1 MIERRVTMIDKKK
14 LHTISASTLVALLII
29 FFIPFETAG
38 RIIAAVLMTAIAVVS
53 FIFVKKR
60 SLPSIYKHQVLS
72 IVSVITVVYLMLYYL
87 SGLKFGFVHNTYG
100 LDWKFILSRGIP
112 TAVIIYFSEVYR
124 HVMRA
129 QEDKPADVIAYITCV
144 LAEMIACA
152 TASVA
157 ISSFDHF
164 MDLVAATMLPAVISN
179 LLYQY
184 LTPRYGI
191 YPNVIF
197 RAATTL
203 YIYLI
208 PIVPNMA
215 DSMYC
220 FIRMI
225 VPAGIYLFIDS
236 MYEKKR
242 RYALAKKNRLTVPI
256 TVLAVTIMLST
267 VMLISNQFR
276 YGLLVIVTESMT
288 GELNK
293 GDAAIFER
301 YDDQIIEE
309 GQVIVFKRNES
320 MIVHRVDEIQIVN
333 GRKRYYTKGDAND
346 GRDADFRY
354 DSDIVGVVN
363 YKIPY
368 IGFPTILMRS
378 LFDR

>member
-1 MIERRVTMIDKKK
+1 MIDKKK

-38 RIIAAVLMTAIAVVS
+38 RIIAAVLITSIAIVTSVL
-53 FIFVKKR
+53 VKKR
-60 SLPSIYKHQVLS
+60 RIPSINKHQVLW
-72 IVSVITVVYLMLYYL
+72 IVSAITVVYLMLYYL
-87 SGLKFGFVHNTYG
+87 TGLKFGFVRNMYG
-100 LDWKFILSRGIP
+100 LNWKYILSRGVP

-129 QEDKPADVIAYITCV
+129 QEDKPADVMAYVTCV
-144 LAEMIACA
+144 FAEMIACA

-157 ISSFDHF
+157 ISSFSHF

-191 YPNVIF
+191 YSCIIY
-197 RAATTL
+197 RAITTL

-208 PIVPNMA
+208 PIVPAMA
-215 DSMYC
+215 DSLYC
-220 FIRMI
+220 FISMVI
-225 VPAGIYLFIDS
+225 PAGIYIFIDA

-242 RYALAKKNRLTVPI
+242 RYALAKKNRLAVPI

-276 YGLLVIVTESMT
+276 YGLLVIATDSMT
-288 GELNK
+288 GELNR

-301 YDDQIIEE
+301 YEDQTIEE
-309 GQVIVFKRNES
+309 GQVIVFERNEA
-320 MIVHRVDEIQIVN
+320 MIVHRVEEIQIVN

-354 DSDIVGVVN
+354 DSDIVGIVN
-363 YKIPY
+363 HKIPY
-368 IGFPTILMRS
+368 IGFPTILLRS
-378 LFDR
+378 LFER

>member
-1 MIERRVTMIDKKK
+1 MIDKRK
-14 LHTISASTLVALLII
+14 LHMISASTVVALLTI
-29 FFIPFETAG
+29 FLIPFETAG
-38 RIIAAVLMTAIAVVS
+38 RIIAAVLVASVAVVT

-60 SLPSIYKHQVLS
+60 RIPSIYKHQVLWL
-72 IVSVITVVYLMLYYL
+72 IAVITVVYLMLYYL
-87 SGLKFGFVHNTYG
+87 SGLKFGFVHNTYA
-100 LDWKFILSRGIP
+100 LKMQYFLARALPI
-112 TAVIIYFSEVYR
+112 AVIIFFSEVYR

-129 QEDKPADVIAYITCV
+129 QEDKAADILAYVACV
-144 LAEMIACA
+144 LTEMIACA

-164 MDLVAATMLPAVISN
+164 MNLVAETMIPAIVAN
-179 LLYQY
+179 LLYHY

-191 YPNVIF
+191 YSCIIY
-197 RAATTL
+197 RATTTL
-203 YIYLI
+203 YIYFI
-208 PIVPNMA
+208 PVLPVLAKSLTSFI
-215 DSMYC
+215 SMV
-220 FIRMI
+220 
-225 VPAGIYLFIDS
+225 VPAGIFLFIYG

-242 RYALAKKNRLTVPI
+242 RYALIKKSKLTVPI
-256 TVLAVTIMLST
+256 TVLAIAVMLST

-309 GQVIVFKRNES
+309 GQVIVFKRNQS
-320 MIVHRVDEIQIVN
+320 MIVHRVDEIQIIN

-354 DSDIVGVVN
+354 DSDIVGIVEH
-363 YKIPY
+363 KIPY
-368 IGFPTILMRS
+368 IGFPTIWMRS
-378 LFDR
+378 LFER

>member
-1 MIERRVTMIDKKK
+1 MIDKKK

-38 RIIAAVLMTAIAVVS
+38 RIIAAVLITSIAIVTSVL
-53 FIFVKKR
+53 VKKR
-60 SLPSIYKHQVLS
+60 RIPSINKHQVLW

-87 SGLKFGFVHNTYG
+87 TGLKFGFVRNMYG
-100 LDWKFILSRGIP
+100 LNLKYILSRGVP

-129 QEDKPADVIAYITCV
+129 QEDKPADVMAYVTCV
-144 LAEMIACA
+144 FAEMIACA

-157 ISSFDHF
+157 ISSFSHF

-191 YPNVIF
+191 YPCIIY
-197 RAATTL
+197 RAVTTL

-208 PIVPNMA
+208 PIVPAMA
-215 DSMYC
+215 DSLYC
-220 FIRMI
+220 FISMVI
-225 VPAGIYLFIDS
+225 PAGIYIFIDA

-242 RYALAKKNRLTVPI
+242 RYALAKKNRLAVPI

-276 YGLLVIVTESMT
+276 YGLLVIATDSMT
-288 GELNK
+288 GELNR

-301 YDDQIIEE
+301 YEDQTIEE
-309 GQVIVFKRNES
+309 GQVIVFERNEA
-320 MIVHRVDEIQIVN
+320 MIVHRVEEIQIVN

-346 GRDADFRY
+346 SRDADFRY
-354 DSDIVGVVN
+354 DSDIVGIVN
-363 YKIPY
+363 HKIPY
-368 IGFPTILMRS
+368 IGFPTILLRG
-378 LFDR
+378 LFER

>member
-1 MIERRVTMIDKKK
+1 MIDKKK

-38 RIIAAVLMTAIAVVS
+38 RIIAAVLITSIAIVTSVL
-53 FIFVKKR
+53 VKKR
-60 SLPSIYKHQVLS
+60 RIPSINKHQVLW
-72 IVSVITVVYLMLYYL
+72 IVSAITVVYLMLYYL
-87 SGLKFGFVHNTYG
+87 TGLKFGFVRNMYG
-100 LDWKFILSRGIP
+100 LNLKYILSRGVP

-129 QEDKPADVIAYITCV
+129 QEDKPADVMAYVTCV
-144 LAEMIACA
+144 FAEMIACA

-157 ISSFDHF
+157 ISSFSHF

-191 YPNVIF
+191 YSCIIY
-197 RAATTL
+197 RAITTL

-208 PIVPNMA
+208 PIVPAMA
-215 DSMYC
+215 DSLYC
-220 FIRMI
+220 FISMVI
-225 VPAGIYLFIDS
+225 PAGIYIFIDA

-242 RYALAKKNRLTVPI
+242 RYALAKKNRLAVPI

-276 YGLLVIVTESMT
+276 YGLLVIATDSMT
-288 GELNK
+288 GELNR

-301 YDDQIIEE
+301 YEDQTIEE
-309 GQVIVFKRNES
+309 GQVIVFERNEA
-320 MIVHRVDEIQIVN
+320 MIVHRVEEIQIVN

-354 DSDIVGVVN
+354 DSDIVGIVN
-363 YKIPY
+363 HKIPY
-368 IGFPTILMRS
+368 IGFPTILLRS
-378 LFDR
+378 LFER

>member
-1 MIERRVTMIDKKK
+1 MIDKRK
-14 LHTISASTLVALLII
+14 LHIISASTLAALLII
-29 FFIPFETAG
+29 FLIPFETAG
-38 RIIAAVLMTAIAVVS
+38 RIIAAVLIAGVAVVTFV
-53 FIFVKKR
+53 FIKKR
-60 SLPSIYKHQVLS
+60 SIPSIYKHQVLW
-72 IVSVITVVYLMLYYL
+72 IIATITVVYLMLYYL
-87 SGLKFGFVHNTYG
+87 SGLKFGFYHNPYALNIQSFFT
-100 LDWKFILSRGIP
+100 RAIP
-112 TAVIIYFSEVYR
+112 ISVIIYFSEVYR

-129 QEDKPADVIAYITCV
+129 QESKAADVLAYITCV
-144 LAEMIACA
+144 LGEMIACS

-157 ISSFDHF
+157 MSSFSHF
-164 MDLVAATMLPAVISN
+164 MTLVAETMLPAVVAN
-179 LLYQY
+179 LLYHY

-197 RAATTL
+197 RAGTTL

-208 PIVPNMA
+208 PMTPAVA
-215 DSMYC
+215 ASLTSFLSM
-220 FIRMI
+220 II
-225 VPAGIYLFIDS
+225 PAGIYIFIDA

-242 RYALAKKNRLTVPI
+242 RYALAKKNKLTVPI
-256 TVLAVTIMLST
+256 TVLAIAVMLST

-276 YGLLVIVTESMT
+276 YGLLVVVTESMT

-301 YDDQIIEE
+301 YEDQTIEE

-320 MIVHRVDEIQIVN
+320 MIVHRVDEIQIIN

-363 YKIPY
+363 HKIPY
-368 IGFPTILMRS
+368 IGFPTIWMRS
-378 LFDR
+378 LFER

>member
-1 MIERRVTMIDKKK
+1 MIDKKR
-14 LHTISASTLVALLII
+14 LHAISAATLVALLIV

-38 RIIAAVLMTAIAVVS
+38 RIIAAVMMAAIAVVAS
-53 FIFVKKR
+53 VVIKKR
-60 SLPSIYKHQVLS
+60 TIPSINKHQVLW
-72 IVSVITVVYLMLYYL
+72 IVSVITVVYLMLYYV
-87 SGLKFGFVHNTYG
+87 SGLKFGFAHNLYG
-100 LDWKFILSRGIP
+100 LNLKFIISR
-112 TAVIIYFSEVYR
+112 AVPIACIIYFSEVYR

-129 QEDKPADVIAYITCV
+129 QEDKMADVLAYVICL

-164 MDLVAATMLPAVISN
+164 MDLVAATMMPAIIAN

-184 LTPRYGI
+184 LSSRYGI
-191 YPNVIF
+191 LPNVIF
-197 RAATTL
+197 RAGTSL

-208 PIVPNMA
+208 PIIPAMA
-215 DSMYC
+215 DSLRC
-220 FIRMI
+220 FISMI
-225 VPAGIYLFIDS
+225 VPLGIYLFIDAVF
-236 MYEKKR
+236 EKKR
-242 RYALAKKNRLTVPI
+242 RYALAKKSKLVVPI

-276 YGLLVIVTESMT
+276 FGLLVVVTDSMT
-288 GELNK
+288 GEINR
-293 GDAAIFER
+293 GDAVIYEE

-309 GQVIVFKRNES
+309 GQVIVFRRNSS

-346 GRDADFRY
+346 GQDADFRY
-354 DSDIVGVVN
+354 DSDIIGIVN

-368 IGFPTILMRS
+368 IGFPTMFMRN
-378 LFDR
+378 LFER

>member
-1 MIERRVTMIDKKK
+1 MIDKKR
-14 LHTISASTLVALLII
+14 LHAISAATLVALLIV
-29 FFIPFETAG
+29 FLIPFETAG
-38 RIIAAVLMTAIAVVS
+38 RIIAAVLMAAIA
-53 FIFVKKR
+53 IFATIVIKKR
-60 SLPSIYKHQVLS
+60 TIPSINKHQVLW
-72 IVSVITVVYLMLYYL
+72 IVSIITVVYLMLYYV
-87 SGLKFGFVHNTYG
+87 SGLKFGFARNLYG
-100 LDWKFILSRGIP
+100 LNLKFIVSR
-112 TAVIIYFSEVYR
+112 AVPVAFIIYFSEIYR

-129 QEDKPADVIAYITCV
+129 QEDRMADVLAYVICV

-164 MDLVAATMLPAVISN
+164 MELVAATMLPAIIAN

-191 YPNVIF
+191 LPNVIF
-197 RAATTL
+197 RAGTTL

-208 PIVPNMA
+208 PIIPAMA
-215 DSMYC
+215 DSLRC
-220 FIRMI
+220 FISMI
-225 VPAGIYLFIDS
+225 VPLGIYLFIDA

-242 RYALAKKNRLTVPI
+242 RYALAKKSKLVIPI

-276 YGLLVIVTESMT
+276 YGLLVVVTDSMT
-288 GELNK
+288 GEINR
-293 GDAAIFER
+293 GDAVIYEE

-309 GQVIVFKRNES
+309 GQVIVFKRNSS
-320 MIVHRVDEIQIVN
+320 MIVHRVEEIQIVN

-354 DSDIVGVVN
+354 DSDIVGIVN
-363 YKIPY
+363 HKIPY
-368 IGFPTILMRS
+368 IGFPTIFMRN
-378 LFDR
+378 LFER